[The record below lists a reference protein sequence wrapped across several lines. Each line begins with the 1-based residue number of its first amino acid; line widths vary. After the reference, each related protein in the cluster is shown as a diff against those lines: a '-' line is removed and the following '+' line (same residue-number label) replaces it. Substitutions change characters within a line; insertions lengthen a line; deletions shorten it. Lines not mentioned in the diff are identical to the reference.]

1 MRSIWTLATV
11 LVTGGLIYVCMM
23 PADAQETET
32 VQTIVDLIH
41 SAPKARDGETY

>member
-23 PADAQETET
+23 PADAQAET